1 MAKKRPP
8 CIRNLKCFEET
19 GCPEREWDG
28 EEGCTAW
35 MEMVVGTKADTGRP
49 KTKRMCI
56 DMWQFDFSFSI
67 LGALEGNQQAIES
80 FRNGMV
86 MVDPE
91 GQTHPKPDPGVL
103 SLLNMVHQQ
112 IHKQQIIH
120 EHEEKKLLD
129 KDK

>member
-19 GCPEREWDG
+19 GCPQCSWDG

-35 MEMVVGTKADTGRP
+35 IEMNVGQKDNP
-49 KTKRMCI
+49 NVPVLKKMCV
-56 DMWQFDFSFSI
+56 DMWGFDLAFST

-91 GQTHPKPDPGVL
+91 GRTHPKPDPAVVE
-103 SLLNMVHQQ
+103 LLNMVHNQ
-112 IHKQQIIH
+112 IQKQNIIQ
-120 EHEEKKLLD
+120 EHEDKKLIG
-129 KDK
+129 KI